1 MKKCIWI
8 NKKYVFVALDI
19 FNKIQHNENDNIK
32 IENRLEA
39 WLVFMSMDNP
49 EDVVSI
55 ISKYPDFKELYEQV
69 YDICRNI
76 EGVMDMFSK
85 ELQELDR
92 NTVQLMIDEMQED
105 LKQKGKEL
113 DLINQKLGEKNQE
126 LDEKNQE
133 LNEKNQ
139 ELNEKSQE
147 LDEKNQKLQAAL
159 ARIHELE
166 EEKKKANQ

>member
-1 MKKCIWI
+1 M
-8 NKKYVFVALDI
+8 
-19 FNKIQHNENDNIK
+19 
-32 IENRLEA
+32 
-39 WLVFMSMDNP
+39 
-49 EDVVSI
+49 
-55 ISKYPDFKELYEQV
+55 
-69 YDICRNI
+69 
-76 EGVMDMFSK
+76 MDMFSK

-139 ELNEKSQE
+139 EL
-147 LDEKNQKLQAAL
+147 QAAL
-159 ARIHELE
+159 ARIRELE
-166 EEKKKANQ
+166 EEKEKANQ

>member
-1 MKKCIWI
+1 MAFCCIDDPEMI
-8 NKKYVFVALDI
+8 IAI
-19 FNKIQHNENDNIK
+19 
-32 IENRLEA
+32 IEQY
-39 WLVFMSMDNP
+39 P
-49 EDVVSI
+49 EFRA
-55 ISKYPDFKELYEQV
+55 YYEQI

-76 EGVMDMFSK
+76 EGVMEMFSK

-139 ELNEKSQE
+139 EL
-147 LDEKNQKLQAAL
+147 QAAL
-159 ARIHELE
+159 ARIRELE
-166 EEKKKANQ
+166 EEKEKANQ

>member
-1 MKKCIWI
+1 
-8 NKKYVFVALDI
+8 
-19 FNKIQHNENDNIK
+19 
-32 IENRLEA
+32 
-39 WLVFMSMDNP
+39 
-49 EDVVSI
+49 
-55 ISKYPDFKELYEQV
+55 
-69 YDICRNI
+69 
-76 EGVMDMFSK
+76 MFSK

-139 ELNEKSQE
+139 EL
-147 LDEKNQKLQAAL
+147 QAAL
-159 ARIHELE
+159 ARIRELE
-166 EEKKKANQ
+166 E